1 MTPVSSR
8 VSNCSLTE
16 AECKFN
22 RVARP
27 SGVDTIAG
35 QRDEIAST
43 AAAMQAKVGE
53 LTQIVSDRE
62 GELEQKEDQVAKDRN
77 LLEHDQ
83 DI

>member
-1 MTPVSSR
+1 
-8 VSNCSLTE
+8 L
-16 AECKFN
+16 K
-22 RVARP
+22 
-27 SGVDTIAG
+27 
-35 QRDEIAST
+35 IAST